1 MCQRCLAQYSK
12 NGHKMTKNGRPVD
25 FLECYIKKQE
35 ITVVRKSFAE
45 GKVVFSLA
53 LKGLHHFFTI

>member
-1 MCQRCLAQYSK
+1 
-12 NGHKMTKNGRPVD
+12 MTKNGRPVD